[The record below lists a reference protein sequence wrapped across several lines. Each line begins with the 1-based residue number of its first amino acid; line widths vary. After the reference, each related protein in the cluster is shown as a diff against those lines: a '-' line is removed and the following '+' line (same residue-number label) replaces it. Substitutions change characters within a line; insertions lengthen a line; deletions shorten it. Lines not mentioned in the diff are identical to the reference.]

1 MIKKK
6 FIPVNIP
13 IITNKDA
20 LEVYKT
26 TKSGWVSSSGLKI
39 NEFEKKLAQFTNRKF
54 ANCVSSG
61 TAALEIAV
69 KSLGLGK
76 GHEVIVPSFTII
88 SNANAILKSFAK
100 VVLVDS
106 DPITWNIDI
115 NDIKKKI
122 SSKTKAIMLPHIYG
136 FPNDM
141 KRIIS
146 ICKKHK
152 LYLIEDAAEMI
163 GQNYF
168 NVPCGSF
175 GDISIFSF
183 YANKHITTG
192 EGGAILTNNKKLN
205 EKIKELRN
213 LNFGKINRYNH
224 TDLSWNYRFTNIQAA
239 LGLSQLKRIKNIVK
253 RKREI
258 GKFYYNHFKEN
269 KYMQIQPYK
278 LKYATNIYW
287 VFGIVLKNKFKNR
300 KTEILKKLLNKNIDT
315 RSFFWPMHKQTIFK
329 KMGLFKKESYPV
341 AENLAKNGFYL
352 PSGLGLSNKQL
363 KYIVRITNK
372 IIS

>member
-88 SNANAILKSFAK
+88 SNANAILKNFAK
-100 VVLVDS
+100 VILVDS

-168 NVPCGSF
+168 NIPCGSF

-239 LGLSQLKRIKNIVK
+239 LGLSQLKRIRNIVK

-352 PSGLGLSNKQL
+352 PSGIGLSNKQL
-363 KYIVRITNK
+363 EYIVRITNK

>member
-239 LGLSQLKRIKNIVK
+239 LGLSQLKRIRNIVK

-363 KYIVRITNK
+363 EYIVRITNK

>member
-239 LGLSQLKRIKNIVK
+239 LGLSQLKRIRNIVK

-329 KMGLFKKESYPV
+329 KMGLFKNESYPV

-363 KYIVRITNK
+363 EYIVRITNK

>member
-363 KYIVRITNK
+363 EYIVRITNK

>member
-76 GHEVIVPSFTII
+76 GHEIIVPSFTII

-239 LGLSQLKRIKNIVK
+239 LGLSQLKRIRNIVK

>member
-239 LGLSQLKRIKNIVK
+239 LGLSQLKRIRNIVK

-300 KTEILKKLLNKNIDT
+300 KTEILKKLLNKGIDT

>member
-239 LGLSQLKRIKNIVK
+239 LGLSQLKRIRNIVK

-300 KTEILKKLLNKNIDT
+300 KTEILKKLLNKGIDT

-329 KMGLFKKESYPV
+329 KMGLFKNESYPV

>member
-6 FIPVNIP
+6 LIPVNIP

-54 ANCVSSG
+54 ASCVSSG

-69 KSLGLGK
+69 KSLDIGK
-76 GHEVIVPSFTII
+76 NHEVIVPSFTII
-88 SNANAILKSFAK
+88 SNVNAILKNFAK

-106 DPITWNIDI
+106 DPISWNINI
-115 NDIKKKI
+115 NNIEKKI

-141 KRIIS
+141 KKIIS

-152 LYLIEDAAEMI
+152 LFLIEDAAEMI
-163 GQNYF
+163 GQNYYDA
-168 NVPCGSF
+168 PCGSF

-192 EGGAILTNNKKLN
+192 EGGALLTNNKKLN
-205 EKIKELRN
+205 KKIEKLRN

-224 TDLSWNYRFTNIQAA
+224 TELSWNYRFTNIQAT
-239 LGLSQLKRIKNIVK
+239 LGLSQLKRIKSIVN

-258 GKFYYNHFKEN
+258 GKIYYNNFKKN
-269 KYMQIQPYK
+269 KNILIQPYK

-287 VFGIVLKNKFKNR
+287 VFGVVLRNKFKNR
-300 KTEILKKLLNKNIDT
+300 RTEILKKLLKKNIDT
-315 RSFFWPMHKQTIFK
+315 RTFFWPMHKQTIFK
-329 KMGLFKKESYPV
+329 KMGLFKGETYPV

-352 PSGLGLSNKQL
+352 PSGLGLSNKQIE
-363 KYIVRITNK
+363 YIIKITNK
-372 IIS
+372 ILS

>member
-239 LGLSQLKRIKNIVK
+239 LGLSQLKRIRNIVK

-329 KMGLFKKESYPV
+329 KMGLFKNESYPV

>member
-239 LGLSQLKRIKNIVK
+239 LGLSQLKRIRNIVK

>member
-239 LGLSQLKRIKNIVK
+239 LGLSQLKRIRNIVK

-300 KTEILKKLLNKNIDT
+300 KTEILKKLLNKGIDT

-329 KMGLFKKESYPV
+329 KMGLFKNESYPV

-363 KYIVRITNK
+363 EYIVRITNK